1 MIKQSDTLER
11 IKWRIENRYW
21 LRKSQY
27 IALQI
32 LKWID
37 DNNVSKNDF
46 AELVC
51 KDIETVNLWVK
62 GSTDFMLSD
71 IAKIEQVTG
80 YELIPISFADKSII
94 TQLFERYSIDF
105 TKQASKGK
113 AIIDKYLHRKNLHNT
128 K

>member
-1 MIKQSDTLER
+1 MVKQSDTLER
-11 IKWRIENRYW
+11 IKWRIDNRYW
-21 LRKSQY
+21 IRKSQY
-27 IALQI
+27 VALEI

-37 DNNVSKNDF
+37 ENNLSKNDF
-46 AELVC
+46 AKLVG
-51 KDIETVNLWVK
+51 KDIQTVNLWVK

-80 YELIPISFADKSII
+80 YELMPISFENKSII

-105 TKQASKGK
+105 TQQAAKGK
-113 AIIDKYLHRKNLHNT
+113 AIIDKYLKRNNLH

>member
-11 IKWRIENRYW
+11 IKWRIDNRYW
-21 LRKSQY
+21 IRKSQY
-27 IALQI
+27 LAAQI
-32 LKWID
+32 LKWIHE
-37 DNNVSKNDF
+37 NNVSKNDF
-46 AELVC
+46 ANLVG

-80 YELIPISFADKSII
+80 YELMPISFENKSII
-94 TQLFERYSIDF
+94 AQLFERYSIDF
-105 TKQASKGK
+105 TQQASKGK
-113 AIIDKYLHRKNLHNT
+113 AIIDKYLHRKALH

>member
-1 MIKQSDTLER
+1 MVKQSDTLER
-11 IKWRIENRYW
+11 IKWRIDNRYW
-21 LRKSQY
+21 IRKSQY
-27 IALQI
+27 VALEI

-37 DNNVSKNDF
+37 ENNLSKNDF
-46 AELVC
+46 AKLVG
-51 KDIETVNLWVK
+51 KDIQTVNLWVK

-80 YELIPISFADKSII
+80 YELMPISFENKSII

-105 TKQASKGK
+105 TQQAAKGK
-113 AIIDKYLHRKNLHNT
+113 AIIDKYLNRKNLH